1 MDDDPKRDNKLADV
15 FTMSANHADKTQKVT
30 ATLDLSQKPKGKFA
44 AAGTQNFTEILNLIK
59 KYVSD
64 SYPVTMDMM
73 VQAENQ
79 DDKRDHLLRAFA
91 NTWRQI
97 LKYLTR
103 SDCLKLWAKVH
114 SLF

>member
-73 VQAENQ
+73 VQADSQ

-97 LKYLTR
+97 LKYLSR
-103 SDCLKLWAKVH
+103 GDCLKLWAKVH